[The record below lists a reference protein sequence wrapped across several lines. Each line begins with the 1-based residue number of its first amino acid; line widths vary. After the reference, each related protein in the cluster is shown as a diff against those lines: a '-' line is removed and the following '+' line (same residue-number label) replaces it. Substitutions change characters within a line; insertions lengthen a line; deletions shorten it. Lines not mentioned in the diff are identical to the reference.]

1 MDHPGRDAAPAPP
14 HSGALPL
21 DHPSVIKHIT
31 AAEAAAGRDASRQAR
46 AARIMRLL
54 ADLPAAVKAAG
65 APATAADLRRAI
77 ARLTHKAVADDDDEP
92 PGPHADDW
100 RALAAPFT
108 ASGVAAGFVR
118 PRLLR
123 DYRAAFA
130 PAPDG
135 HLARASPPGLYALH
149 LLNCSRCRR
158 AEAAGTPCATC
169 PIHTVA
175 ALAEGVWPVWAP
187 GADPP
192 GRTPARL
199 PYREPAGDMPPGDD
213 VVAAQSLAD
222 LVATG
227 CGQWLTDQQ
236 VADPAQCSAVAPV
249 WVVTSTRRPTPPGLD
264 PGDGATIDVA
274 ALAAA
279 AAQGGRTEADAYV
292 AAAAGATPDT
302 PQGRRALAAAWAAS
316 TGNAAPYKRRVVERL
331 DLTVNLLI
339 NPMGVSFPR
348 VTDVLAGALP
358 SDSLMADDAV
368 MGYRALPT
376 RPSLAAAA
384 CVQCPLTLRVYR
396 PGRLPFGYSQS
407 CAAYCAFTGVIKE
420 SLGSAEA
427 LAEGWA
433 GATAIDFPELEGV
446 IPLYTPAVLAAMR
459 DRRLVVTGVVD
470 DILGRHPASVGLD
483 VYALRA
489 AVFAVAGYTRSPTK
503 HRAGAAIVMLGL
515 WCAVRGPSGRPTASL
530 TTAKLFQTLLD
541 TAKWARIAERNPAH
555 GCVPLRSHE
564 ALIGDLGWAAQ
575 ADPGVGLRLPGPR
588 AALFVAK
595 KRHHLWVRVGGASP
609 CAAPLADIVARALGG
624 RARCTTIAPLDELLG
639 SLALTATLHP
649 VGMQVTARLSGQRS
663 RAYAMDASVAEG
675 VVKWARLTTSAD
687 GSTALHTGSRAAA
700 PGESS
705 TSAEL
710 EALAQAS
717 ESFGDIAG
725 GTVVCIFDSLAAQQC
740 LARHKATYGS
750 AHYSALIKILTAA
763 DLHGVAL
770 IPIWVVR
777 TANTLADAGT

>member
-1 MDHPGRDAAPAPP
+1 M
-14 HSGALPL
+14 
-21 DHPSVIKHIT
+21 

-46 AARIMRLL
+46 AARILRLL

-65 APATAADLRRAI
+65 APATAADLRRAV

-100 RALAAPFT
+100 RALVQPFT
-108 ASGVAAGFVR
+108 GAGVAAGFVR
-118 PRLLR
+118 PRLLS
-123 DYRAAFA
+123 DYRATFT

-158 AEAAGTPCATC
+158 AEAAGAPAEDC
-169 PIHTVA
+169 PIHTLA
-175 ALAEGVWPVWAP
+175 ALAEGVWPVWAS
-187 GADPP
+187 GSDPP
-192 GRTPARL
+192 GLEPARL
-199 PYREPAGDMPPGDD
+199 PYSAPCGDMPPGDD
-213 VVAAQSLAD
+213 AIAASSLDD

-227 CGQWLTDQQ
+227 CGEWLTNEQ
-236 VADPAQCSAVAPV
+236 ARDPAQCSAVAPV

-274 ALAAA
+274 ALSAV
-279 AAQGGRTEADAYV
+279 AAQSGRAEADTYV

-302 PQGRRALAAAWAAS
+302 PQGRRALAAAWAAT
-316 TGNAAPYKRRVVERL
+316 TGNAAPYKRRLVERL

-339 NPMGVSFPR
+339 DSMGVSFPR

-407 CAAYCAFTGVIKE
+407 CAAYCAFTGLIKE
-420 SLGSAEA
+420 ALGSAGA
-427 LAEGWA
+427 LAEGCD
-433 GATAIDFPELEGV
+433 GATALAVPELAGV
-446 IPLYTPAVLAAMR
+446 LPRLNPAILAAMQA
-459 DRRLVVTGVVD
+459 RRIVCTGVVD
-470 DILGRHPASVGLD
+470 DVLGRHPAHLSDD
-483 VYALRA
+483 VSALRA
-489 AVFAVAGYTRSPTK
+489 AVFAAAGYTRSPPK
-503 HRAGAAIVMLGL
+503 HRAGAAIVMLGM
-515 WCAVRGPSGRPTASL
+515 WCAVRGPGGRPTASL
-530 TTAKLFQTLLD
+530 TAAKLFQTLLD

-588 AALFVAK
+588 AALFIAK
-595 KRHHLWVRVGGASP
+595 KRRHIWVRVGGASP
-609 CAAPLADIVARALGG
+609 CAAPMADIVARALGG
-624 RARCTTIAPLDELLG
+624 RARCTAVAPLDELLG
-639 SLALTATLHP
+639 SLSLSASLHP
-649 VGMQVTARLSGQRS
+649 SGMQVTARLPGPRS
-663 RAYAMDASVAEG
+663 RAYAMDASLADG

-687 GSTALHTGSRAAA
+687 GSTVLHKGSRAAA

-705 TSAEL
+705 TSAEM

-717 ESFGDIAG
+717 ESFGEIAG
-725 GTVVCIFDSLAAQQC
+725 GTVVCIFDSLAAQQS
-740 LARHKATYGS
+740 LARHKATWGT
-750 AHYSALIKILTAA
+750 AHFSSLVKVLENA
-763 DLHGVAL
+763 DRHDVAL